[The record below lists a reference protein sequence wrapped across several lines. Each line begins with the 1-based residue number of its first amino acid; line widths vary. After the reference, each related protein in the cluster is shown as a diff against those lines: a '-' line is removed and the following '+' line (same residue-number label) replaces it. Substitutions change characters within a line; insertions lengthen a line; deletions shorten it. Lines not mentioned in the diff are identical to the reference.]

1 VENESANVENFFS
14 CESEGRS
21 YKGRFGSVTIIAC
34 GKVVENFYKKFP
46 NKKIMGWVGHY
57 HRHFGF
63 GIPKKKAGVENFFY
77 PHPVLKTC
85 L

>member
-1 VENESANVENFFS
+1 MWKTFFLANLKEGPIKVGLGRLLSSRVEKLWKTF
-14 CESEGRS
+14 
-21 YKGRFGSVTIIAC
+21 I
-34 GKVVENFYKKFP
+34 KKFP